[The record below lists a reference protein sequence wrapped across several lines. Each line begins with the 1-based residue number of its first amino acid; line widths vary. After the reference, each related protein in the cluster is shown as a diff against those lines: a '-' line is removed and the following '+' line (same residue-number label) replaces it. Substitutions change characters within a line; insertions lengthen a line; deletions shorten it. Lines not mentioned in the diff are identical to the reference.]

1 MAALTHELYASK
13 KTMTCRD
20 SIEKIMTVGMP
31 ALRSRRSFPWTLG
44 LGLGVSVWLGCSP
57 EPAIDEDAVWDAL
70 PATVRDPA
78 KWPFSDDS
86 PWNTP
91 IACAATAPFSCVATW
106 EAAGGA
112 CSQQLRYLSTTGAE
126 LRAAIN
132 AEEWSHPVY
141 IAKSTDPLSSLNQQ
155 TCFGAPA
162 LTVPN
167 VRIPATAK
175 AALPAFLGSAAC
187 DYGNTD
193 AHLHIIDPKHQY
205 VDESWH
211 ARPRASGGFDV
222 FGYTRNSLTDSGI
235 GKGGER
241 AYGGS
246 AIAGLIRKGELSS
259 GIRHALALAI
269 PHSQMKCIVSG
280 STPSDSCDP
289 VWPAS
294 KVDDS
299 ARSRYKGAIPMG
311 QLVSIPVDVDLSSLG
326 LTASGL
332 RLAQAL
338 QDYGAYVVDG
348 SDDFVLYAEPSVST
362 ELVGARKDV
371 AAIRAL
377 LRCVTNNSAT
387 RVGGGDATAPRRQP
401 PALPFR

>member
-1 MAALTHELYASK
+1 MHQQNN
-13 KTMTCRD
+13 
-20 SIEKIMTVGMP
+20 VGISLWMQ
-31 ALRSRRSFPWTLG
+31 G
-44 LGLGVSVWLGCSP
+44 LCLGVSVLLGCSS
-57 EPAIDEDAVWDAL
+57 EPALDEDAVWDAL
-70 PATVRDPA
+70 PAAVRDPA
-78 KWPFSDDS
+78 KWPFAADS

-91 IACAATAPFSCVATW
+91 IACAATAPYSCATTW
-106 EAAGGA
+106 DSVGGA
-112 CSQQLRYLSTTGAE
+112 CSKQLRYLSTTGAE
-126 LRAAIN
+126 FRTAIN

-141 IAKSTDPLSSLNQQ
+141 IAKSTDPLSSLHQQ

-162 LTVPN
+162 LTIPN
-167 VRIPATAK
+167 VRIPATAT
-175 AALPAFLGSAAC
+175 AARPAFSGSAAC

-205 VDESWH
+205 VDETWH

-222 FGYTRNSLTDSGI
+222 FGYTRNSLVDSGI

-246 AIAGLIRKGELSS
+246 AIAGLIRKGELTSS
-259 GIRHALALAI
+259 IRHALALAI
-269 PHSQMKCIVSG
+269 PHSQMKCIVSA

-294 KVDDS
+294 KVDDG
-299 ARSRYKGAIPMG
+299 ARAKYKGAVPMG

-326 LTASGL
+326 LTAGGL

-338 QDYGAYVVDG
+338 KDYGAYVVDA
-348 SDDFVLYAEPSVST
+348 SDDFVLYADPSASG
-362 ELVGARKDV
+362 ELAGARKDL

-377 LRCVTNNSAT
+377 LRCVTNSSAAS
-387 RVGGGDATAPRRQP
+387 VGGGDSSSPRRQP
-401 PALPFR
+401 PALPFK